1 MIALPMRYD
10 RRMGAPSHT
19 GRRDQDRARRA
30 RRGSGGV
37 TLHDVARIAKVSPI
51 TASRAI
57 NSPGQV
63 AVATLARV
71 RAAVEKTGYVPNK
84 VAGSLASSR
93 SRLVAGVVP
102 TVVGPVF
109 QDMVQSLTD
118 TFAAAG
124 YQFMIGQSG
133 YDASREDDLLEAII
147 GRRPDGIVLTG
158 IVHSEAGRRRL
169 LASRIPV
176 CETWDLTG
184 APIDMVVGFS
194 HEKIGAAVA
203 EHLAAV
209 GRKRLAVLTGD
220 DARALRRKSG
230 FVAAARAAGLASDP
244 VDGVPTGIVRA
255 PTTAGGG
262 RTGLIDLLARQ
273 PDIDA
278 VFCSSDLLAVGVL
291 IEARARGIR
300 VPEDLGVVGFGDLAL
315 ARDFE
320 PPLTTVRVD
329 GAAIG
334 RLAAR
339 FIVDRVESRPVAE
352 RVVDVGF
359 SVIRRGST

>member
-1 MIALPMRYD
+1 MATRS
-10 RRMGAPSHT
+10 RTGSRAPEP
-19 GRRDQDRARRA
+19 ARRA
-30 RRGSGGV
+30 RRGAGGV
-37 TLHDVARIAKVSPI
+37 TLHDVARIARVSPI
-51 TASRAI
+51 TASRAL
-57 NSPGQV
+57 NTPGQV
-63 AVATLARV
+63 AAATLARV

-109 QDMVQSLTD
+109 QDMVQALTD
-118 TFAAAG
+118 ALAAAG

-133 YDASREDDLLEAII
+133 YDTSREDDLLEAII

-176 CETWDLTG
+176 CETWDLTD
-184 APIDMVVGFS
+184 APIDTVVGFS

-203 EHLAAV
+203 EHLVAV
-209 GRKRLAVLTGD
+209 GRKRLAVLTGS
-220 DARALRRKSG
+220 DARALRRKAG
-230 FVAAARAAGLASDP
+230 FVAGARAAGLALDP
-244 VDGVPTGIVRA
+244 VDGVPTGIVGA
-255 PTTAGGG
+255 PTTAGSG

-273 PDIDA
+273 PDVDA

-291 IEARARGIR
+291 IEARARGLR
-300 VPEDLGVVGFGDLAL
+300 VPEDLAVVGFGDLAL
-315 ARDFE
+315 ARDFD
-320 PPLTTVRVD
+320 PPLTTVRID

-339 FIVDRVESRPVAE
+339 FIVDRVEGRPVAE

-359 SVIRRGST
+359 SVIRRAST